1 MYDYLNTMHTMGE
14 KKSYLKKA
22 NLVMLALFL
31 AASLLAGSARGRTIT
46 DALGREVEIPDKV
59 THLICSGSGCPRLL
73 VYLQAQ
79 KMLVGVDEGETRKR
93 IFDARPYAFANPW
106 LKDLPMTGL
115 QGGRDNPEAILML
128 EPQPQ
133 VILRTFPASG
143 YDPVELQQ
151 KTGIPVITLEYG
163 GLLPD
168 KRPALYQTLRTMGE
182 VTGKS
187 ARAEEV
193 IAFFEK
199 HIRYLESKAAMVG
212 EEERPSA
219 FVGGIAF
226 SGAHGYQSTE
236 PSYPPFS
243 LLKVRDTA
251 GMSER
256 LLHSTSHAVIAK
268 EKILDWDP
276 DYLFLDLS
284 TLQLGEDS
292 SGLAELKNDKGYQTL
307 SAVKR
312 GDVYGVLPYNW
323 CTKNYG
329 SILAN
334 CYFIGKLLYPEAF
347 KNINPEVRADEI
359 YTFLVGEA
367 VFGKMNAMFDGLAF
381 SKIPLQK

>member
-1 MYDYLNTMHTMGE
+1 MGE